1 MQLQRISAITLRV
14 SDMARS
20 IAFYN
25 GVLGLELLYGGKDSF
40 FSSLRTR
47 TIKDV
52 ILNLEQGESHP
63 EWGRIIF
70 YVQDVDGFWYYLKS
84 KGFNP
89 PNPQDAAWGERY
101 FHLNDPDGHQLS
113 FAQPLQ

>member
-1 MQLQRISAITLRV
+1 MQLKRIFAITLRV

-25 GVLGLELLYGGKDSF
+25 ELMGLELLCGGRDSF

-52 ILNLEQGESHP
+52 ILNLEQGEPHP
-63 EWGRIIF
+63 DWGRLIF
-70 YVQDVDGFWYYLKS
+70 YVQDVDAFYIYLRS
-84 KGFNP
+84 KGFKP
-89 PNPQDAAWGERY
+89 PQPRDALWGERF
-101 FHLNDPDGHQLS
+101 FHLNDPDGHELS
-113 FAQPLQ
+113 FAQPLY

>member
-25 GVLGLELLYGGKDSF
+25 ELLGLELLYGGKVLF
-40 FSSLRTR
+40 FSSLRTH

-52 ILNLEQGESHP
+52 ILYLEQGDPHP
-63 EWGRIIF
+63 NWGRIIF
-70 YVQDVDGFWYYLKS
+70 YVSDVDAFWHYLKS

-89 PNPQDAAWGERY
+89 PNPQDAAWGERGT
-101 FHLNDPDGHQLS
+101 N
-113 FAQPLQ
+113 